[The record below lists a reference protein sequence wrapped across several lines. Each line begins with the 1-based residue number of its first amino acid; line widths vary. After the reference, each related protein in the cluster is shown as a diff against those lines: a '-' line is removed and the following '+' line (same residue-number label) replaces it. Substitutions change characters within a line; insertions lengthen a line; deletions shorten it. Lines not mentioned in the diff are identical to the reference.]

1 MKKIVCYGVENGK
14 LWFGYVTLWSL
25 IASYFRN
32 GRSLEV
38 KPLKGFENYAYY
50 TDCLMVDWMGG
61 HKHYHFTNW
70 WLNDSTA
77 PFTAIA
83 YAENK
88 TVTEIK
94 NLPPI
99 H

>member
-1 MKKIVCYGVENGK
+1 MKKVICYGFENGK
-14 LWFGYVTLWSL
+14 LWFGYITLKSL
-25 IASYFRN
+25 VASYFRN

-38 KPLKGFENYAYY
+38 KPIKGLERYAYY
-50 TDCLMVDWMGG
+50 ENCLMVDWGG

-70 WLNDSTA
+70 WLNDTKA

-88 TVTEIK
+88 TLEYIQS
-94 NLPPI
+94 LPSI